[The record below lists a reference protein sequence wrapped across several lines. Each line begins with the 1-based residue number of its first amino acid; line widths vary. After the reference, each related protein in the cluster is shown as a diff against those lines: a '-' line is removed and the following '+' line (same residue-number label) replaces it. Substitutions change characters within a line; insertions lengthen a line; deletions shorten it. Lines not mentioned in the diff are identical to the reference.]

1 MFTPQKI
8 KGLGKEEKE
17 KGKAE
22 DCITSTDSAATSPVV
37 LIRKPPN
44 KKKRIVERE
53 IPNTGG
59 SKSNF

>member
-1 MFTPQKI
+1 MQHIWMFTPQKI

-44 KKKRIVERE
+44 KKKKK
-53 IPNTGG
+53 G
-59 SKSNF
+59 